1 MAHAAHDWGR
11 PAPTEKVASL
21 ANEIIEFALVGQLD
35 RPHQFS
41 ILTEEK

>member
-1 MAHAAHDWGR
+1 MLHTPG
-11 PAPTEKVASL
+11 PASPNRTVASL

>member
-1 MAHAAHDWGR
+1 MAHAAHAGAGQ
-11 PAPTEKVASL
+11 PQQKSTSL